1 MKENITKETEFK
13 KKQIETL
20 EMKSSINEIK
30 YKIILRILTAK
41 CTKYSKKRQN

>member
-1 MKENITKETEFK
+1 MSCKRIDRLYRSGNQWVKENITKETEFK

-30 YKIILRILTAK
+30 YKI
-41 CTKYSKKRQN
+41 